1 MSFTH
6 LHVHTEYSLLD
17 GSSKIKEITKR
28 AAELGMD
35 SLAIT
40 DHGVMYGVIDFYK
53 AAKEAGIKPVLGCE
67 VYVAP
72 GSRFDKEA
80 GTGEDKYNHLVLLAE
95 NNTGYQN
102 LMKIVSR
109 GFTEGFYYKP
119 RVDKELLRE
128 FHEGII
134 ATSAC
139 LAGEVQRYLARGMY
153 EEAKR
158 VALYYQDI
166 FGKDNF
172 FLELQDHGIA
182 EQHYVNPQLLRM
194 SEETGIEL
202 ICTND
207 VHYTYADDA
216 DAHDILLCIQTGKK
230 VTDEN
235 RMRYTGGQYYLKSP
249 EEMAE
254 LFKYAPQA
262 LANTEKIAKRCNVE
276 IEFGV
281 TKLPRFAVPE
291 GFTSWTYL
299 NYLCYEGL
307 KKRYPEQ
314 AADISVDE
322 FVRLAVDESVEDRK
336 DVVIKIAEDTNNIFQ
351 RLAYELSVIYSMG
364 YVDYFLIVWDYINF
378 AKRHDIPV
386 GPGRGS
392 AAGSIVSYC
401 LEITDLDPIKYSLIF
416 ERFLNPE
423 RVSMPDIDV
432 DFCYER
438 RQEVI
443 DYVVEKYGKD
453 CVSQIVSFGTMAARA
468 VIKDVGRVLD
478 LPYAMVDNI
487 AKMVP
492 REIGITIDKALAEN
506 PDLKSEYE
514 NNEVVKDLIDKSK
527 RLEGLPR
534 HASMHA
540 AGVLICG
547 KPVEDYVPLSTGSD
561 GAVVAQFVMTTL
573 EELGLLKMDFLG
585 LRTLTVIKDAE
596 NLIKK
601 HNKGFSIH
609 DIDYSDKGVFDAIST
624 GKCDG
629 IFQLESAGMKSFM
642 KELKP
647 RSLEDLIAG
656 ISLYRPGPMDFI
668 PQYIKGKNNQD
679 SVTYAC
685 PQLEAILKPTYGCI
699 VYQEQVMQIVR
710 DLAGYSW
717 GRSDLVRRAMS
728 KKKAYVM
735 EQERKNFIYGNKDE
749 GVKGCVNNGIDEKV
763 AGKIYDDMIDFA
775 KYAFNKSHAACYAVV
790 SFQTAYLKTYYP
802 VEFMAALMTSVIDN
816 TSKVAG
822 YIYACKQMNIGIL
835 PPDVNESQ
843 MEFTVENGKIRF
855 AMAAIKSLGRPTIQ
869 AILKERGENGSFIS
883 MQDFV
888 TRMSH
893 ALNRRAIE
901 NFVKAGAFD
910 TFGHTRKSMMIVS
923 ESMLDSAIKHNKDSM
938 TGQMSLFD
946 FAAEEDKKAF
956 EIRIPDV
963 AEYTKE
969 ELLGYEKE
977 ILGVYVSGHPL
988 DEYTGMV
995 NKYITNVSSDFE
1007 VDDELGETK
1016 ARDGAIATI
1025 GGLIT
1030 EKTIKTTKKGQLMAF
1045 LTVEDVVGTV
1055 EVVVFPNSF
1064 TANRVVIDHAE
1075 KVFVTGK
1082 VQANVDENAKL
1093 ICDKVVDFASIPRKL
1108 WIRFASLSD
1117 YEDKKDELYGIL
1129 YNSDGKDTVVIYC
1142 TKENKRLTLPASR
1155 TIRVDSELIQKLQSM
1170 YGEKNVTT
1178 T

>member
-158 VALYYQDI
+158 VALSYQDI

-281 TKLPRFAVPE
+281 TKLPKFAVPQ
-291 GFTSWTYL
+291 GYTSWTYL

-307 KKRYPEQ
+307 KKRYPDQ

-322 FVRLAVDESVEDRK
+322 FVRLAGDESVEDRK

-453 CVSQIVSFGTMAARA
+453 CVSQIVTFGTMAARA

-1155 TIRVDSELIQKLQSM
+1155 TIRVDSELIQKLQAM